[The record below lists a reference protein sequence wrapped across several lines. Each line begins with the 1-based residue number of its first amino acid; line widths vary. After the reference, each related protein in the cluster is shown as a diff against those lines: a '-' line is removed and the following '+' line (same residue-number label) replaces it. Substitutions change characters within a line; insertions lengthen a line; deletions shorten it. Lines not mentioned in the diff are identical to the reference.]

1 MTGQGWSPRFLVFL
15 YAHLPLSLGMVVV
28 GAGLGKT
35 LALSPAAPGALLAGT
50 LVAFGTALTLATLT
64 VLHGAAGSASFWR
77 LRVGA
82 VLLMLGLPFVLR
94 TPAVILLTV
103 LVTLLVVVVAETTL
117 TGLLARSPGPEGA
130 GLEVDRSDVDRS
142 DAEATTFGRCDHLQ
156 SVRVIATDQRACE
169 DCLREGTSWVE
180 LRLCLA
186 CGFVGCCDSSVRR
199 HAAVHFQS
207 TGHPVMRSIEP
218 DEVWGWCYL
227 DQRFIDVPAALVRD
241 MPDET

>member
-15 YAHLPLSLGMVVV
+15 YAHLPLSLGVVMV

-35 LALSPAAPGALLAGT
+35 LALSPAAPGGFLAGT
-50 LVAFGTALTLATLT
+50 LVAIGAALTLATLT
-64 VLHGAAGSASFWR
+64 VLRGAAGSASFWR

-94 TPAVILLTV
+94 TPAVILLAV
-103 LVTLLVVVVAETTL
+103 LVTLLMVVVAETTL

-130 GLEVDRSDVDRS
+130 GLEVDRSD
-142 DAEATTFGRCDHLQ
+142 AEAATFGRCDHLR

-169 DCLREGTSWVE
+169 NCLREGTSWVE

-218 DEVWGWCYL
+218 DEVWG
-227 DQRFIDVPAALVRD
+227 
-241 MPDET
+241 